1 MSGLAKLRLGAL
13 LLPALFLAAPSVG
26 QWTNR
31 YPKVTG
37 VRHHVYLEGYNL
49 PTLAAG
55 PTDPAP
61 SPDGRTVAI
70 AARGWLW
77 LMDVETREA
86 RRLTRGAGVDSRP
99 AWSPD
104 GRQIAVVR
112 DDSRDTSIVLVDARS
127 GRERVLVDSPG
138 LDLDPAFAPDG
149 RSLFYSSAEAGGL
162 DIWRVDLASG
172 ERTRITTADQPEFQP
187 QPLANGEELLVVDKT
202 GSAEGLVLLNLRDG
216 SRRTLR
222 QEGIAP
228 HLRTSAAATGRSYA
242 ATVPD
247 GEGWQLLLA
256 DADDGTT
263 IELANAAH
271 YPLTPNWSRDG
282 RFVYFVEAGQDERF
296 RLYRV
301 PAVGGDSEDISPVAW
316 QWGEATA
323 RLSIRTRRGDEPAT
337 IASRLSVT
345 GAGGH
350 PFVPTDGMA
359 RFDGQNGLVYFYSPG
374 IVTLEVPAG
383 PVRIQASHGFDGAA
397 TLSRTL
403 RAGENVTVDL
413 DIPSTGFDGA
423 RRGWYSADLHTHLNY
438 GGPYRLSPEDLVLDM
453 RGEGLD
459 IATPQLA
466 NLHTRRMDQDWWG
479 WRRTE
484 PPLIAFAQEVRSHFL
499 GHVAVI
505 GADALYSPWFSGPGY
520 PVYGAMDRPNADALR
535 FARAH
540 GGLNAYVHPVPDR
553 DPFPTDGAPT
563 GMPLELVPDALLGDI
578 DLIDIVCLWSDELGS
593 SAAWYRLLNLGL
605 PIMPSAGSDAMHNFH
620 RTMAIGSTRVYAKP
634 EGPLGM
640 ASFLDAVRHGRSFV
654 STGPQLD
661 FQVAGAG
668 PGGVVAAGPTSVDWE
683 LNAWS
688 PTAVGQVEILVNGE
702 VVWRGD
708 GLDAAGHRRYSGR
721 IDVPAGGWIAAR
733 VHGGEARWPVQD
745 SYPFAHTAPVWFGAV
760 GSSDPA
766 AARRAAAELLRWMTV
781 AEARLDAGYQGAEIP
796 RIRARFAE
804 ARRLLEARAAP

>member
-1 MSGLAKLRLGAL
+1 MSGPAKLRLIAA
-13 LLPALFLAAPSVG
+13 LLPALLLTAPAGG

-77 LMDVETREA
+77 LMDPDTREA

-104 GRQIAVVR
+104 GRQIAFVR
-112 DDSRDTSIVLVDARS
+112 DDSRDTSIVLIDVGT

-162 DIWRVDLASG
+162 DIWRVDLANG
-172 ERTRITTADQPEFQP
+172 ARTRITTADQPELQP
-187 QPLANGEELLVVDKT
+187 QPLANGRELLIVDKT
-202 GSAEGLVLLNLRDG
+202 GSAEGLVLLNLGDG
-216 SRRTLR
+216 SRTTLR

-256 DADDGTT
+256 DAGGGPT
-263 IELANAAH
+263 ISLAPSAR
-271 YPLTPNWSRDG
+271 YPLTPSWSRNGDH
-282 RFVYFVEAGQDERF
+282 VYFVEAGEDERF

-301 PAVGGDSEDISPVAW
+301 AAAGGAPEEMSPVSW

-323 RLSIRTRRGDEPAT
+323 RLSIRTRSGDAG
-337 IASRLSVT
+337 ANVAARLSVT

-350 PFVPTDGMA
+350 PLVPADGMA
-359 RFDGQNGLVYFYSPG
+359 RFDGQNGMVYFYSPG

-383 PVRIQASHGFDGAA
+383 SVRIQASHGFDGAA
-397 TLSRTL
+397 SLSRTV
-403 RAGENVTVDL
+403 RPGETVTVDL
-413 DIPSTGFDGA
+413 DIPSAGFDGA

-438 GGPYRLSPEDLVLDM
+438 GGPYQLSPEDLVLDM

-459 IATPQLA
+459 VATPQLA
-466 NLHTRRMDQDWWG
+466 NLHTRLMDQAWWG

-484 PPLIAFAQEVRSHFL
+484 PPLIGFAQEVRSHFL

-520 PVYGAMDRPNADALR
+520 PVYSALDRPNADALR
-535 FARAH
+535 FARVH
-540 GGLNAYVHPVPDR
+540 GGLNAYVHPVGDR
-553 DPFPTDGAPT
+553 DPFPADGAPT
-563 GMPLELVPDALLGDI
+563 GLPLELVPDALLGDI

-634 EGPLGM
+634 EGALSLT
-640 ASFLDAVRHGRSFV
+640 SFLDAVRHGRSFV

-661 FQVAGAG
+661 FRVGGAE
-668 PGGVVAAGPTSVDWE
+668 PGGVVATGPASVEWQLD
-683 LNAWS
+683 AWS
-688 PTAVGQVEILVNGE
+688 PTPVEQVEILVNGE

-708 GLDAAGHRRYSGR
+708 GLQAAGHRRYAGR

-733 VHGGEARWPVQD
+733 VHGGETRWPVQD

-760 GSSDPA
+760 GSADPA
-766 AARRAAAELLRWMTV
+766 AARRAAADLLRWMTV
-781 AEARLDAGYQGAEIP
+781 AEARLDTGYRDAPIP
-796 RIRARFAE
+796 RLRDRFAQ
-804 ARRLLEARAAP
+804 ARRLLEARAAQ